1 MLNRAAVACLLASA
15 ALAATPSGQAAPS
28 PDRIAEHI
36 VHALEPVPD
45 ERVVLRFDPGTF
57 ATLEPAARGALTR
70 AGARVETWAGAAVED
85 FERRLQPVDVYVW
98 LPGASRITSVEQSA
112 ALRRWVDAGGTRR
125 ELHCHWSEGT
135 LQPDASPAPH
145 TPAVDTM
152 YGEALEIDYAGL
164 KSRQDSA
171 IAALREGEVRVTTP
185 AGTDLRF
192 RTGDRAFNRQ
202 DGDGSRRRVAR
213 GRIRI
218 DRHIELPAGVIRVAP
233 VEESVRGVIA
243 IPALTRAGQTMQG
256 IRLEIDAGRVVKG
269 TARQG
274 QAALDAMLAVPG
286 LSQFREF
293 GLGFNRALVASTR
306 LIPYYGYGD
315 GVVRLSLGDN
325 EELGGNVR
333 GGAVLW
339 NFFPDATVTAGGR
352 TLVENGRPGR

>member
-1 MLNRAAVACLLASA
+1 MMNRVILV
-15 ALAATPSGQAAPS
+15 LAAAIAAAPSGQDAPS

-45 ERVVLRFDPGTF
+45 ERIVLRFDPETF
-57 ATLEPAARGALTR
+57 STLEPAVRGALTR
-70 AGARVETWAGAAVED
+70 AGARVDTWAGAAIED
-85 FERRLQPVDVYVW
+85 FERRLQSTDVYVW
-98 LPGASRITSVEQSA
+98 LPGASRVTSAEQSA

-135 LQPDASPAPH
+135 LQPDGAPAPH

-164 KSRQDSA
+164 KSRQDAA
-171 IAALREGEVRVTTP
+171 IAALRQGETRVTTP

-213 GRIRI
+213 ARMRI

-233 VEESVRGVIA
+233 VEASVRGVMA
-243 IPALTRAGQTMQG
+243 IPVLTRAGQTMRDV
-256 IRLEIDAGRVVKG
+256 RLEIDAGRVVKG
-269 TARQG
+269 TARDG

-293 GLGFNRALVASTR
+293 GLGFNRALAASTR
-306 LIPYYGYGD
+306 LIPYFGYGD
-315 GVVRLSLGDN
+315 GIVRLSLGDN
-325 EELGGNVR
+325 EELGGTVR

-339 NFFPDATVTAGGR
+339 NFFMDATVTAGGR
-352 TLVENGRPGR
+352 TLVENGRAGR